1 MCGFFFS
8 FFACTPH
15 SCCNAAESERCGIAF
30 VEVLQHSYSEPGVYN
45 LLASHRMILE
55 GHCHTVFSPLSLSN
69 IQARVRHVCPVDIS
83 SDGQGL
89 FKNARDAKTILFSLL
104 EIRRWITLNLF
115 VNI

>member
-15 SCCNAAESERCGIAF
+15 SCSNAAESERCGIAF

-55 GHCHTVFSPLSLSN
+55 GHFHTVFSPLSLSN
-69 IQARVRHVCPVDIS
+69 IQATSMSAQLTLAAMVKVCS
-83 SDGQGL
+83 KMQEMHKL
-89 FKNARDAKTILFSLL
+89 FFSHC
-104 EIRRWITLNLF
+104 
-115 VNI
+115 